1 MERRKFGITGFDEG
15 GVRGN
20 PDNLRLVCMTGS
32 DGKVAVWG
40 KHNSRRNIDA
50 VLAAGPQCTFD
61 ADWID
66 PHDDFKRKYGHR
78 YWVPEHADLTIT
90 S

>member
-1 MERRKFGITGFDEG
+1 MDRRNFHITGFDEG
-15 GVRGN
+15 GVQGN
-20 PDNLRLVCMTGS
+20 PDNLRLVCTTGS
-32 DGKVAVWG
+32 DGNVAVWG

-50 VLAAGPQCTFD
+50 VLVAGAQCTFD
-61 ADWID
+61 ADWI
-66 PHDDFKRKYGHR
+66 HRGDDFKRKCGHR